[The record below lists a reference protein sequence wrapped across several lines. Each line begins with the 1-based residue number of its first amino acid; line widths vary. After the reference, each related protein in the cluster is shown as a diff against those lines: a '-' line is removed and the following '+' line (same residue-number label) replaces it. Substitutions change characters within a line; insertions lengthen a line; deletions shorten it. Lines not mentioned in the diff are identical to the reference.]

1 MKFQFVVFL
10 KSNRTIAARA
20 IRISFEISSWIV
32 FSDETCILVRLTLIR
47 SIDEEAIFTILFAV

>member
-20 IRISFEISSWIV
+20 IRISFEISSWIG
-32 FSDETCILVRLTLIR
+32 ILVRLTLIR